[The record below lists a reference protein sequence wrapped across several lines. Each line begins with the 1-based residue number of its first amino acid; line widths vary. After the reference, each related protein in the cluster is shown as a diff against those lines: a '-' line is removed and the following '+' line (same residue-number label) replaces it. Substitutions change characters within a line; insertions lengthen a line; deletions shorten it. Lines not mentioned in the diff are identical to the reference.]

1 MPQEATPFEL
11 LGGEKVLFALV
22 ERFYAL
28 MDSEPEFHAVRRLHS
43 KDLSGSRNK
52 QGDMPGQQ

>member
-1 MPQEATPFEL
+1 MSRQAAPFEL

-28 MDSEPEFHAVRRLHS
+28 MDSEPEFHALRRLHPQ
-43 KDLSGSRNK
+43 DLSGSRDK
-52 QGDMPGQQ
+52 QSDMPGQR